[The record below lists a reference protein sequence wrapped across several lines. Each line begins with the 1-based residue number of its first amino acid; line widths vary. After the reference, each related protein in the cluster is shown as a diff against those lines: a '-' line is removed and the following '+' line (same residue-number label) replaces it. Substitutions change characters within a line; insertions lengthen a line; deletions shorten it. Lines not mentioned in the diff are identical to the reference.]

1 MFPGDSICDHDRSS
15 ADPASA
21 GRLRYQPDSVWD
33 RDGAEPDEVKQLV
46 AEGYKSIGNQK
57 DLHFE
62 VETLEGTMRGEIDDY
77 LVRGVQGELYVIKK
91 DIFEQTYD
99 VIG

>member
-1 MFPGDSICDHDRSS
+1 MKAIKKPIPVDVWQAVEKKQFNGKTFIVIEG
-15 ADPASA
+15 AD
-21 GRLRYQPDSVWD
+21 
-33 RDGAEPDEVKQLV
+33 PDEVKQLV

-62 VETLEGTMRGEIDDY
+62 VETLEGTMRGEVDDY